1 MSNVEGVTSLPS
13 IFLNVSI
20 AKFMEE
26 YGIDTLRQKVSF
38 AKISKVQAKHILD
51 YISKISAEY

>member
-1 MSNVEGVTSLPS
+1 M
-13 IFLNVSI
+13 FLNVSI